1 MSEEINNEKNVQGN
15 GKLEASIGIKILC
28 FIIPLVGLILYIC
41 NVSTNKKYANACGKM
56 ALISAIIGIVLLPII
71 ILVIILLLGMGITVF
86 NSSADVITESE
97 SSITSIEKE
106 TFNSKFYVYEGT
118 NLSSSSVKNLLSMII
133 LEEYNDNYIDI
144 VFNGKTYTDAYEV
157 RNKIYSTSKYSVEF
171 EENSSGII
179 DSVTITEEI
188 KNVTVPS
195 LVGEKEDDAKR
206 ELENLNLK
214 VEIVEEENE
223 VVEIGYVVRQEPIY
237 NTTVEEGT
245 TVKLYVSMGQ

>member
-56 ALISAIIGIVLLPII
+56 ALISAIIGLILPGI
-71 ILVIILLLGMGITVF
+71 ILVIILLLSMGIMVF
-86 NSSADVITESE
+86 NSSADVIAESE

-157 RNKIYSTSKYSVEF
+157 QNKIYSTSKYSVEF
-171 EENSSGII
+171 GENSSGII
-179 DSVTITEEI
+179 DSVTITEKN

-195 LVGEKEDDAKR
+195 LVGEKKMMQKE
-206 ELENLNLK
+206 
-214 VEIVEEENE
+214 
-223 VVEIGYVVRQEPIY
+223 
-237 NTTVEEGT
+237 
-245 TVKLYVSMGQ
+245 S

>member
-56 ALISAIIGIVLLPII
+56 ALISAIIGLILPGI
-71 ILVIILLLGMGITVF
+71 ILVIILLLSMGIMVF
-86 NSSADVITESE
+86 NSSADVIAESE

-171 EENSSGII
+171 EENLSGII
-179 DSVTITEEI
+179 DSVTITE
-188 KNVTVPS
+188 K
-195 LVGEKEDDAKR
+195 K
-206 ELENLNLK
+206 
-214 VEIVEEENE
+214 
-223 VVEIGYVVRQEPIY
+223 
-237 NTTVEEGT
+237 
-245 TVKLYVSMGQ
+245 